1 MNKIFSA
8 VFFFFILLNENLAQQ
23 NLQFFIHLGNFP
35 NPSYSDFSKISH
47 LGFLHATKTDATQ
60 ADVFLVGF
68 DDREKAEESLANL
81 KRLGFTKSE
90 LAGKE
95 LSKGKLLYY
104 IQLGSIEKNKPVN
117 WLKFE
122 PIPSLFAFPQSDV
135 LKILSGPFQS
145 LTEAKQELEV
155 LKSRGFAD
163 AFMREINQLATYPI
177 GRFESN
183 QMLSDASSSNKVL
196 VSGLKGNATTPE
208 TKPPATQST
217 EDIISYWPPK
227 TMDAKIGSTP
237 NILST
242 LKRNSVLSLQKLLK
256 TENYYPGLLTGYYN
270 EATKTAFENA
280 LKNIPEMKPF
290 TSKTEVKTSSPVDME
305 RLSSMIERLPE
316 INDPILALNKFSD
329 PLAKAYTAYLY
340 FLKNGAGKE
349 VDSKMNAAIKGAFS
363 GLTKSPANMPFFDFK
378 AVYSYPNLEQII
390 LHIFYIHS
398 IPDNN
403 ISAPCWLFN
412 AHQKE
417 TQSATSRYNDAQVK
431 NPSISGCDYV
441 MDWQDVKLL
450 HQILIYL
457 GGKQPDQQEL
467 FQAAEERSFLYNSN
481 QPLDAQ
487 ASKSVLNW
495 EIQTWEKLELW
506 GKKDPIN
513 IRMLTALK
521 IAYFQSFVRIE
532 DHFLNKGMAG
542 IDAKNMTTAVLATAM
557 SPYLERFMKQ

>member
-8 VFFFFILLNENLAQQ
+8 LLFFFILLNENFAQQ
-23 NLQFFIHLGNFP
+23 NFQLFIHLGNFT
-35 NPSYSDFSKISH
+35 NPSYTDFSKISH
-47 LGFLHATKTDATQ
+47 LGFLHATKTDATH
-60 ADVFLVGF
+60 ADVFLLGF

-81 KRLGFTKSE
+81 KRLGFTKAE
-90 LAGKE
+90 LAGRD
-95 LSKGKLLYY
+95 LSKGKLQYY
-104 IQLGSIEKNKPVN
+104 IQLGSVEKNKPVN

-122 PIPSLFAFPQSDV
+122 PIASLFAFPQSEV

-145 LTEAKQELEV
+145 ISEAKKELDV
-155 LKSRGFAD
+155 LKNKGFAD
-163 AFMREINQLATYPI
+163 AFTREINQLATYPM
-177 GRFESN
+177 GRFETN
-183 QMLSDASSSNKVL
+183 QILSDASPSTKTLGIKGDSAVPVNK
-196 VSGLKGNATTPE
+196 TITP
-208 TKPPATQST
+208 ST
-217 EDIISYWPPK
+217 EETSSFWPPK
-227 TMDAKIGSTP
+227 TMDNKIGSTP

-270 EATKTAFENA
+270 EATKTAYENA
-280 LKNIPEMKPF
+280 LKSMPEMKQF
-290 TSKTEVKTSSPVDME
+290 TSKNEVKTTSPIDME
-305 RLSSMIERLPE
+305 RLSTMIERLPE
-316 INDPILALNKFSD
+316 IKDPISALNKFSD
-329 PLAKAYTAYLY
+329 PLAKVYAAYLY

-349 VDSKMNAAIKGAFS
+349 VDTKMNAAIKGAFS

-378 AVYSYPNLEQII
+378 AIYSYPNLEQII
-390 LHIFYIHS
+390 LHLFYIHS

-403 ISAPCWLFN
+403 IPAPCWLFN

-417 TQSATSRYNDAQVK
+417 TQSAAKRYNDAQVK

-441 MDWQDVKLL
+441 MDWQDIKLL
-450 HQILIYL
+450 NQIMIYL

-467 FQAAEERSFLYNSN
+467 FQVAEERTFLYNSN

-487 ASKSVLNW
+487 AAKSVFNW

-513 IRMLTALK
+513 IGMLTALK

-542 IDAKNMTTAVLATAM
+542 IEAKNMTTAVLATAM
-557 SPYLERFMKQ
+557 SPYLDRFMK

>member
-8 VFFFFILLNENLAQQ
+8 LLFFFILLNENFAQQ
-23 NLQFFIHLGNFP
+23 NFQFFIHLGNFT
-35 NPSYSDFSKISH
+35 NPTYTDFSKISH
-47 LGFLHATKTDATQ
+47 LSFLHATKTDATH
-60 ADVFLVGF
+60 ADVFLIGF
-68 DDREKAEESLANL
+68 DDREKAEESLANV
-81 KRLGFTKSE
+81 KRLGFTKAE
-90 LAGKE
+90 LAGRD
-95 LSKGKLLYY
+95 LSKGKLQYY
-104 IQLGSIEKNKPVN
+104 IQLGSVEKNKQVN

-122 PIPSLFAFPQSDV
+122 PIASLFAFPQSEV

-145 LTEAKQELEV
+145 ISEAKKELDV
-155 LKSRGFAD
+155 LKNKGFAD
-163 AFMREINQLATYPI
+163 AFTREINQLATYPI
-177 GRFESN
+177 GRFETN
-183 QMLSDASSSNKVL
+183 QILSDVSPSTKTL
-196 VSGLKGNATTPE
+196 VIKGDSAVPE
-208 TKPPATQST
+208 SKTISQST
-217 EDIISYWPPK
+217 EEIPSFWPPK

-270 EATKTAFENA
+270 EATKTAYENA
-280 LKNIPEMKPF
+280 LKSMPEMKQF
-290 TSKTEVKTSSPVDME
+290 TSKNEVKTTSSIDLE

-316 INDPILALNKFSD
+316 IKDPISALNKFSD
-329 PLAKAYTAYLY
+329 PLAKAYAAYLS

-349 VDSKMNAAIKGAFS
+349 VDTKMNAAIKGAFS

-390 LHIFYIHS
+390 LHLFYIHS

-403 ISAPCWLFN
+403 IPSPCWLFN

-417 TQSATSRYNDAQVK
+417 TQSAAKRYNDAQVK

-441 MDWQDVKLL
+441 MDWQDIKLL
-450 HQILIYL
+450 NQIMIYL

-467 FQAAEERSFLYNSN
+467 FQVAEERTFLYNSN

-487 ASKSVLNW
+487 AAKSVLNW

-513 IRMLTALK
+513 IGMLTALK

-542 IDAKNMTTAVLATAM
+542 IEAKNMTTAVLATAM
-557 SPYLERFMKQ
+557 SPYLDRFMK

>member
-1 MNKIFSA
+1 MNKIFS
-8 VFFFFILLNENLAQQ
+8 VIFFFFILLTENAAQQ
-23 NLQFFIHLGNFP
+23 NFQFFIHLGNFL
-35 NPSYSDFSKISH
+35 NPVSSDFSKISH
-47 LGFLHATKTDATQ
+47 LGFLHATKTDATHS
-60 ADVFLVGF
+60 DVFLIGF

-81 KRLGFTKSE
+81 KRLGYTKSE
-90 LAGKE
+90 LTGKE
-95 LSKGKLLYY
+95 LSKGKLLFY

-122 PIPSLFAFPQSDV
+122 PIASIFGFPQSGV

-145 LTEAKQELEV
+145 LPEAKQALEV
-155 LKSRGFAD
+155 LKTKGFSD
-163 AFMREINQLATYPI
+163 AFTRELNELATYPI

-183 QMLSDASSSNKVL
+183 QMLSESPASKNLSGSSM
-196 VSGLKGNATTPE
+196 KGSEAAPE
-208 TKPPATQST
+208 TKPPVTQST
-217 EDIISYWPPK
+217 EDDLSFWPPK
-227 TMDAKIGSTP
+227 TMDPKRGSTP

-256 TENYYPGLLTGYYN
+256 TENYYSGLLTGYYN
-270 EATKTAFENA
+270 EATKNAFENA
-280 LKNIPEMKPF
+280 LKNIPELKPF
-290 TSKTEVKTSSPVDME
+290 TSKTEVKATLPVDMD
-305 RLSSMIERLPE
+305 RLSSIIERLPE
-316 INDPILALNKFSD
+316 INDPFSALNKFSD
-329 PLAKAYTAYLY
+329 PLAKAYSAYLS

-349 VDSKMNAAIKGAFS
+349 VDTKMNAAIKGAFS

-417 TQSATSRYNDAQVK
+417 TQSASNRYNDFQVK
-431 NPSISGCDYV
+431 NPSISGCDYT

-450 HQILIYL
+450 DQIIIYL
-457 GGKQPDQQEL
+457 GGTQPDQQEL

-481 QPLDAQ
+481 VPLDTQ

-521 IAYFQSFVRIE
+521 MAYFHSFIRVE
-532 DHFLNKGMAG
+532 DYFLNKGMAG
-542 IDAKNMTTAVLATAM
+542 IDAKNMTTAVLATIL